1 MKNNLLLHQ
10 LFEKESST
18 YTYLLVDP
26 ASKEGILIDPVIEMT
41 ERDLKLTKELGVSL
55 KLILETHVH
64 ADHITGSGEI
74 RKQTGAKIGIS
85 SAYDMSCADLHLD
98 DNQRLKFGEHEI
110 RAIHTPGHTSGCTS
124 YQIGNWLFTGDALLI
139 RGCGRT
145 DFQEGSADK
154 LFHSV
159 RDKLFNLPEETV
171 VYPAHD
177 YKGFSQ
183 STIGDEKRLNPRL
196 KMENSKEDFLLIM
209 KNLKL
214 AQPKKII
221 ESVPAN
227 LLCGLPSRFPELDSL
242 EVEGMPVLNAEEAHQ
257 RLGQFRII
265 DVRGEDEFN
274 NELGHI
280 PSAALKTLGDPLSEF
295 LNVAG
300 KDDQYIFVCRSGKR
314 SLEATKLASSQG
326 FKHIYNLQGG
336 MIRWNELHY
345 PVERDRGGS

>member
-1 MKNNLLLHQ
+1 MKSNLILHQ

-18 YTYLLVDP
+18 YTYLIYDP
-26 ASKEGILIDPVIEMT
+26 SSKDAVLIDPVIEMT
-41 ERDLKLTKELGVSL
+41 ERDLKLIRELGLSL
-55 KLILETHVH
+55 KYIFETHVH

-74 RKQTGAKIGIS
+74 RKRTGAKIGIS

-98 DNQRLKFGEHEI
+98 DNQTVTFGEHSI

-124 YQIGNWLFTGDALLI
+124 YHLGDWVFTGDALLI

-145 DFQEGSADK
+145 DFQEGSAET

-159 RDKLFNLPEETV
+159 REKLFKLPEDTII
-171 VYPAHD
+171 YPAHD

-183 STIGDEKRLNPRL
+183 SSIGEEKQFNPRL
-196 KMENSKEDFLLIM
+196 RLENSKEDFIQIM
-209 KNLKL
+209 KELKL
-214 AQPKKII
+214 AQPKKIV

-227 LLCGLPSRFPELDSL
+227 LLCGLPAPFPEIASSN
-242 EVEGMPVLNAEEAHQ
+242 EGGVQVLSAEEAHK
-257 RLGQFRII
+257 RMGQFRLI
-265 DVRGEDEFN
+265 DVRGDDEFN

-280 PSAALKTLGDPLSEF
+280 PGARLKTLGESLSQF
-295 LNVAG
+295 LDAAP
-300 KDDQYIFVCRSGKR
+300 KDDQFLFVCRSGKR
-314 SLEATKLASSQG
+314 SLEATKLAKARGIEQS
-326 FKHIYNLQGG
+326 YNLEGG